1 MNEQGMMN
9 NKVRLLCN
17 STFSIQ
23 YSVFDIKKGDDESEI
38 MKFSLR

>member
-9 NKVRLLCN
+9 NEVWLRSN

-23 YSVFDIKKGDDESEI
+23 YSVFDIKRGDDESEI